1 MSGLV
6 IVVAS
11 ADPERLRT
19 ALVMAAAHAALDGTA
34 RLFLQGESVGLLR
47 LPIADPDAAR
57 QSAAGLPTLAE
68 LVDEAFDLGAVI
80 GACQSSLALL
90 GHSAED
96 YDPAIE
102 WGGMVGLLARLAP
115 TDRLVVV

>member
-6 IVVAS
+6 IIIAS

-19 ALVMAAAHAALDGTA
+19 GLVMAAAHAALDGSA
-34 RLFLQGESVGLLR
+34 RLFLQGEAVGLLK
-47 LPIADPDAAR
+47 LPIHDPDADR
-57 QSAAGLPTLAE
+57 QTAAGLPTLDE
-68 LVDEAFDLGAVI
+68 LVDEAFDLGATI

-90 GHSAED
+90 GHTATD